1 MRIIVGLG
9 MATFLSSLYTARAI
23 SELGLGDVSIC
34 LLVLKA
40 SILTTASTIGI
51 IQCVSLGKALWHEQS
66 SCWRHIFRVSITAGV
81 IMLTKLLVSL

>member
-9 MATFLSSLYTARAI
+9 MATFLSSLYTARTI
-23 SELGLGDVSIC
+23 SELGDVSIC
-34 LLVLKA
+34 RLVLKA
-40 SILTTASTIGI
+40 SILTTAGAIGVL
-51 IQCVSLGKALWHEQS
+51 QCVSLGKALWQEQS